1 MGRRGMETEERQRL
15 FLVALGEWGTIHKAC
30 RVMDMTRWAYRT
42 WVAEDPGFSQRVDG
56 AKVDFGESLEDI
68 ALDRIRNPD
77 KGKGSDILLIGLLNA
92 NLPHKYRPAAALD
105 HDSAKELIVEWRK
118 AVKQVKVDDGP
129 VEDGL
134 PAPIERTLAE
144 ILEKR
149 GNVAGK
155 GEGQE
160 GDHSEHE
167 EVKGD

>member
-1 MGRRGMETEERQRL
+1 MGIEDRREL

-30 RVMDMTRWAYRT
+30 SVVDVTRGMYRR
-42 WVAEDPGFSQRVDG
+42 WVSDDPEFSGRVDS

-68 ALDRIRNPD
+68 ALDRIKNPD

-118 AVKQVKVDDGP
+118 AVKQVKVDGG
-129 VEDGL
+129 VSETEL

-149 GNVAGK
+149 SNRAEK
-155 GEGQE
+155 SEEQE
-160 GDHSEHE
+160 GD
-167 EVKGD
+167 